1 VSEPGARLRIDVRK
15 HFAALDLEVQLDVG
29 PEVLVLFGPSGS
41 GKTTTLNA
49 VAGLID
55 PDAGEITFD
64 GEVFF
69 RRARQGA
76 PVRLPARKRR
86 VGYVFQDYALF
97 PHLTAAQNVSYALR
111 GRQDASARAAALLA
125 RVGLTHVAGLR
136 PDELSGG
143 QKQRVAIARAL
154 AAERALLLLDEPFA
168 AFDAAVRERL
178 QQELRALQRELGLVV
193 IYVTHRI
200 EDAFALGD
208 RIAVL
213 MEGRIAQVGRIDE
226 VFRHPA
232 SPEVA
237 GVLGIRNLFNA
248 HIVTAAP
255 DTVLDWDGLHLHAP
269 PEVGVSGD
277 MVTAYIR
284 PEDVKIVYPDRPLT
298 SVVRENIVDATVL
311 TGWRDQAFR
320 ILRVRLSNRH
330 ELEVRF
336 PAYSYAPL
344 SLEPGES
351 VRLALRRDGIVVLR
365 APDVVRDTGLAAHS
379 RQPDAK
385 EDR

>member
-1 VSEPGARLRIDVRK
+1 VSNAGARLRIDLRK
-15 HFAALDLEVQLDVG
+15 HFAALHLDVHLEAG

-64 GEVFF
+64 DVVFF
-69 RRARQGA
+69 RRARPGT

-111 GRQDASARAAALLA
+111 GQQDANVRATALLA
-125 RVGLTHVAGLR
+125 RVGLAHVADLR

-168 AFDAAVRERL
+168 AFEAAVRERL

-213 MEGRIAQVGRIDE
+213 IEGRIAQVGRIDE

-248 HIVTAAP
+248 RIVGNAP
-255 DTVLDWDGLHLHAP
+255 DTVLDWDGLCLHAP
-269 PEVGVSGD
+269 PEPGVVGD

-320 ILRVRLSNRH
+320 ILRVRLPNQH

-336 PAYSYAPL
+336 PAYSYAQL
-344 SLEPGES
+344 LLEPGET

-365 APDVVRDTGLAAHS
+365 APGVVRGPGHAAHS
-379 RQPDAK
+379 SDADAK
-385 EDR
+385 EER

>member
-1 VSEPGARLRIDVRK
+1 MSDTRARLRIDLRK
-15 HFAALDLEVQLDVG
+15 HYAALDLEVRLDVG
-29 PEVLVLFGPSGS
+29 SEVLVLFGPSGS

-49 VAGLID
+49 VAGLTD

-64 GEVFF
+64 DVVFF
-69 RRARQGA
+69 RRSRPGA

-111 GRQDASARAAALLA
+111 GRADAGARAAALLA
-125 RVGLTHVAGLR
+125 RVGLAHVADLR

-168 AFDAAVRERL
+168 AFEAAVRERL

-193 IYVTHRI
+193 LYVTHRI

-213 MEGRIAQVGRIDE
+213 MEGHIAQVGRIDE

-248 HIVTAAP
+248 RIVGNAP
-255 DTVLDWDGLHLHAP
+255 DTVLDWDGLCLHAP
-269 PEVGVSGD
+269 PEPGVIGD

-298 SVVRENIVDATVL
+298 SVVRENIVAATVL

-320 ILRVRLSNRH
+320 ILRVRLPNQH

-344 SLEPGES
+344 SLEPGEA

-365 APDVVRDTGLAAHS
+365 APGVVQSTGLAAHS
-379 RQPDAK
+379 GEPHAK
-385 EDR
+385 EER

>member
-1 VSEPGARLRIDVRK
+1 
-15 HFAALDLEVQLDVG
+15 
-29 PEVLVLFGPSGS
+29 
-41 GKTTTLNA
+41 
-49 VAGLID
+49 
-55 PDAGEITFD
+55 
-64 GEVFF
+64 
-69 RRARQGA
+69 
-76 PVRLPARKRR
+76 
-86 VGYVFQDYALF
+86 
-97 PHLTAAQNVSYALR
+97 
-111 GRQDASARAAALLA
+111 
-125 RVGLTHVAGLR
+125 VAGLR

-269 PEVGVSGD
+269 PEGGVSGD